1 MPRTLLVVNPRSAN
15 GSTAR
20 VWPALLARARALLG
34 DVEAAC
40 TEGRFHAA
48 ELTRRALQGGFD
60 RIVAVGGDGTNHEVV
75 NGFFEGG
82 RPVRPTASFA
92 CLPRG
97 TGCDFLKTF
106 GLPRDPEVLL
116 ARMARS
122 VPRPIDVGWMRFTGP
137 RGPEERVFLNVA
149 DFGIGG
155 RTVARVNRTTK
166 SMGGLVSF
174 LFGTLGTFASW
185 TGERVRVRV
194 DDGPWQ
200 ERTITGVNIANGQF
214 FGAGMRIAPEARV
227 DDGLFDVV
235 IVDDMP
241 KLTLLRGL
249 PALYRGRHLGRSAV
263 EFVRAARVEA
273 DADAEV
279 LIDADGEQPGR
290 LPAVFRVLPGALP
303 LAL

>member
-1 MPRTLLVVNPRSAN
+1 MTRTLLVVNPRSAN
-15 GSTAR
+15 GTTAR
-20 VWPALLARARALLG
+20 AWPKILARAREILG
-34 DVEAAC
+34 EAEAVC
-40 TEGRFHAA
+40 TEGPFHAA
-48 ELTRRALQGGFD
+48 ELARRGLRDGFD

-82 RPVRPTASFA
+82 QPVRSGAAFA

-106 GLPRDPEVLL
+106 GLPRDPEALL
-116 ARMARS
+116 ARMAR
-122 VPRPIDVGWMRFTGP
+122 VAPRPIDVGWMRFAGP
-137 RGPEERVFLNVA
+137 RGREERAFLNIA

-174 LFGTLGTFASW
+174 LFGTLGAFAAW
-185 TGERVRVRV
+185 APERVRLRI
-194 DDGPWQ
+194 DGGAWE
-200 ERTITGVNIANGQF
+200 ERAITGVNVANGQF
-214 FGAGMRIAPEARV
+214 FGGGMRIAPEARV

-235 IVDDMP
+235 VVEAMP
-241 KLTLLRGL
+241 RLSLLRGM
-249 PALYRGRHLGRSAV
+249 PALYRGRHLGRHRV
-263 EFVRAARVEA
+263 QFVRARRVDTEA
-273 DADAEV
+273 DGEV

-290 LPAVFRVLPGALP
+290 LPAAFELLPGAIH

>member
-1 MPRTLLVVNPRSAN
+1 MTRTLLVVNPRSAN
-15 GSTAR
+15 GTTAR
-20 VWPALLARARALLG
+20 VWPSLLARARALLG
-34 DVEAAC
+34 DVEAVL
-40 TEGRFHAA
+40 TEGPFHAA
-48 ELTRRALQGGFD
+48 ELTRTGLREGFD

-75 NGFFEGG
+75 NGFFDHGAA
-82 RPVRPTASFA
+82 VRPQASFA
-92 CLPRG
+92 CIPRG

-106 GLPRDPEVLL
+106 GLSKDPETLL
-116 ARMARS
+116 ARMARTA
-122 VPRPIDVGWMRFTGP
+122 PRPIDVGWMRFTGP
-137 RGPEERVFLNVA
+137 RGVEERAFLNIA

-185 TGERVRVRV
+185 EGERVRLRI

-200 ERTITGVNIANGQF
+200 ERAITGVNVANGQF
-214 FGAGMRIAPEARV
+214 FGGGMRIAPEARV

-241 KLTLLRGL
+241 KLSLLRGM
-249 PALYRGRHLGRSAV
+249 PALYRGAHIGRSRV
-263 EFVRAARVEA
+263 TFVRARRVEA
-273 DADAEV
+273 EAGAEV

-290 LPAVFRVLPGALP
+290 LPAAFRVLPGAL
-303 LAL
+303 LLGL